1 MIKEYMMQE
10 PLNFV
15 RQAYKDIESQIKLW
29 RYQDPRASMEFQ
41 RVMDECI
48 DIDTQKFIIPN
59 TGRILD
65 DKLEAIPDVLKLPFE
80 KIVIEYTSISNN
92 IGVVEQYL
100 SKEES
105 ESAPKRIIYAEEREG
120 VINLYSIVEYKRP
133 ETGNKWF
140 FMPYYASI
148 NSERNITI
156 KEDITKGIK
165 ADCVA
170 IGAGVALRTLGP
182 GEWEKLAQLDLND
195 EVRALLEFLEALSCS
210 NVGFSERVS
219 SLKKPKAKTKK
230 GNLPFDS
237 YRFLTVLVG
246 GKPNSDSS
254 NVTTLG
260 SDRSAPR
267 EHLRRGHVRKYSSGL
282 KIWINSMII
291 NAGVEGKIL
300 KTYVVN
306 K

>member
-1 MIKEYMMQE
+1 MQE

-15 RQAYKDIESQIKLW
+15 RQAYKDIESQIRLW
-29 RYQDPRASMEFQ
+29 GYQDPRASTEFQ
-41 RVMDECI
+41 RVMEECV

-65 DKLEAIPDVLKLPFE
+65 DRLEAIPDVLKLPFE
-80 KIVIEYTSISNN
+80 KIVIEYTSISDN
-92 IGVVEQYL
+92 IGVVEQFL
-100 SKEES
+100 SKEKS

-148 NSERNITI
+148 NCERNITV
-156 KEDITKGIK
+156 KEDISKGIN
-165 ADCVA
+165 ANCVA
-170 IGAGVALRTLGP
+170 IGDGIALKTLGP

-210 NVGFSERVS
+210 NVGFSERIS

-230 GNLPFDS
+230 ANLPFDS
-237 YRFLTVLVG
+237 YRFLTVLA
-246 GKPNSDSS
+246 GKKQFNNESDI
-254 NVTTLG
+254 TAIM
-260 SDRSAPR
+260 SDRSSPR

-291 NAGVEGKIL
+291 NAGIGGKIS
-300 KTYVVN
+300 KTYIVD